1 MRILSGTPLKSAQ
14 PTLFYIQAWESKNI
28 FNKCSDFESFSTF
41 GFLPLIYNFQLGSY
55 FRKWLNGS
63 HPPSEY
69 RKVYNMLSPNRLL
82 WQLRVPISKFSTLA
96 CFYVFFIFEN
106 IPYIFVKII
115 ALSYS
120 HWSNQWL
127 CMISDKTRLK
137 NNYLKFEFH

>member
-69 RKVYNMLSPNRLL
+69 RKADDMLSPQSVAAQSADFKIFDTSLFLCFFHFWKYPVYFCKNY
-82 WQLRVPISKFSTLA
+82 ST
-96 CFYVFFIFEN
+96 FIFTL
-106 IPYIFVKII
+106 IKSVVMYDF
-115 ALSYS
+115 
-120 HWSNQWL
+120 W
-127 CMISDKTRLK
+127 
-137 NNYLKFEFH
+137 